1 MRSSTTSW
9 LQEHISDMSESLC
22 RYVPGL
28 SKFLLPRANPFILIG
43 CADTF
48 LILVSTFLIHAG
60 SSHAFDTYA
69 SISIALIT
77 IGEFLITTTQ
87 QPKISIL
94 IHMLFQNKGTMSPF
108 AVYTGKILL
117 QTTPSHLITQ
127 LDKSLRE
134 ASTLDG
140 VLEFRD
146 EHFWTLSFGTLV
158 GSLHV
163 RVRRDADEQLVLA
176 HVWNK
181 LAGLVQ
187 HLTVHIFKDDWMR
200 RTTHQ
205 LVYSNQHLTTATN
218 SQSQIGQQMMSSFN
232 LPPPPPPP
240 TSITNFNT
248 SHLSNKSTGNLLVG
262 DQRKLLTSSTI
273 DNDFVFVNP

>member
-1 MRSSTTSW
+1 
-9 LQEHISDMSESLC
+9 
-22 RYVPGL
+22 
-28 SKFLLPRANPFILIG
+28 
-43 CADTF
+43 
-48 LILVSTFLIHAG
+48 
-60 SSHAFDTYA
+60 
-69 SISIALIT
+69 
-77 IGEFLITTTQ
+77 
-87 QPKISIL
+87 
-94 IHMLFQNKGTMSPF
+94 MSPF

-205 LVYSNQHLTTATN
+205 LVYSNQHLTTTNN
-218 SQSQIGQQMMSSFN
+218 SQQQMMSGFN
-232 LPPPPPPP
+232 LPPPPP

-248 SHLSNKSTGNLLVG
+248 SLLSNKSAG
-262 DQRKLLTSSTI
+262 DQRKLLTTSTI

>member
-1 MRSSTTSW
+1 MT
-9 LQEHISDMSESLC
+9 
-22 RYVPGL
+22 
-28 SKFLLPRANPFILIG
+28 
-43 CADTF
+43 
-48 LILVSTFLIHAG
+48 
-60 SSHAFDTYA
+60 
-69 SISIALIT
+69 
-77 IGEFLITTTQ
+77 
-87 QPKISIL
+87 
-94 IHMLFQNKGTMSPF
+94 PF

-146 EHFWTLSFGTLV
+146 EHFWTLSFGVLV

-163 RVRRDADEQLVLA
+163 RIRRDADEQLVLA

-205 LVYSNQHLTTATN
+205 LIYSSQHLGPNFVTP
-218 SQSQIGQQMMSSFN
+218 
-232 LPPPPPPP
+232 LPPLS
-240 TSITNFNT
+240 SISPNSTASSSSNT
-248 SHLSNKSTGNLLVG
+248 SHLLSSSRPNSAAAVNTNSNRANF
-262 DQRKLLTSSTI
+262 
-273 DNDFVFVNP
+273 DNDFVIVNP